1 MTTVGEI
8 VRGQELAELPS
19 SSTIREAAR
28 YMVDHGVGSVLV
40 TENGVLRGIFTERD
54 ALRIFVATRR
64 NPDYSRLVDVM
75 TGEPQTIPPDATT
88 RAAAQLMT
96 EGKFRHLPVID
107 EDGQILGVVSQRD
120 LIAAGATI
128 G

>member
-1 MTTVGEI
+1 MTTVGDM

-40 TENGVLRGIFTERD
+40 TEDGTLRGIFTERD

-64 NPDYSRLVDVM
+64 NPDYARLADVM
-75 TGEPQTIPPDATT
+75 TGEPQTLPPDATPQT
-88 RAAAQLMT
+88 AAQRMT
-96 EGKFRHLPVID
+96 EGKFRHLPVVD
-107 EDGQILGVVSQRD
+107 QDGQILGVVSQRD
-120 LIAAGATI
+120 LIAAGVAI